1 MSDEDFYEPVSTPST
16 KIFKNIDI
24 KPINDVDDV
33 VVMRSLLYK
42 RLLYEKSK
50 KMEYIKFSDL
60 VAYLNSELTQ
70 TKKSIDL
77 FSKMQNA
84 KELL

>member
-24 KPINDVDDV
+24 KPINDVD
-33 VVMRSLLYK
+33 VMRSLLYK

-60 VAYLNSELTQ
+60 VAYLNSGLTQ

-77 FSKMQNA
+77 FSKIQNA
-84 KELL
+84 KEVL